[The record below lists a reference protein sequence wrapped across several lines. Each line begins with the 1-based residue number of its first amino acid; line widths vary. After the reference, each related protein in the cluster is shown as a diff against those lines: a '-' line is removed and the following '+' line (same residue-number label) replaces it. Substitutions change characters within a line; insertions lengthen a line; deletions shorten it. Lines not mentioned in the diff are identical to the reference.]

1 MSRILVIESSA
12 RQQGSVSRE
21 LTQQFIA
28 NWQAAHPA
36 DQVQVRDLAAE
47 PVPHLDA
54 TLLGGWM
61 TPSEQQNDAE
71 KAALARSN
79 QLTDELL
86 AADVLVL
93 AAPMYNF
100 AIPSTL
106 KAWLDHVLRAGVTFK
121 YTETGP
127 QGLLTG
133 KRAFVLTARGGIYA
147 GSALDHQEPYLRQV
161 LAFIGIHDVQFI
173 HAEGLNMGAE
183 FSEKG
188 LAQAKANLEGLR
200 GQALSV
206 IAQNIDALLVGPT
219 SDLPEAVRLDMAYAA
234 SSQIIDAASPFA
246 MDDLC
251 IAARGLCDLLDAA
264 PRTGGFDWRIST
276 VHAQAMKLLL
286 ALPCEA
292 VEPRQRDER
301 DQCGGEAAQHGG

>member
-1 MSRILVIESSA
+1 MSRVLVIESSA

-36 DQVQVRDLAAE
+36 DQIQVRDLAAE

-61 TPSEQQNDAE
+61 TPAEQQSEAE

-121 YTETGP
+121 YSETGP
-127 QGLLTG
+127 QGLLSG

-147 GSALDHQEPYLRQV
+147 GSGLDHQEPYLRQA

-173 HAEGLNMGAE
+173 HAEGLNMGGE
-183 FSEKG
+183 FSQKG
-188 LAQAKANLEGLR
+188 LAQAKAKL
-200 GQALSV
+200 A
-206 IAQNIDALLVGPT
+206 
-219 SDLPEAVRLDMAYAA
+219 AVA
-234 SSQIIDAASPFA
+234 
-246 MDDLC
+246 
-251 IAARGLCDLLDAA
+251 
-264 PRTGGFDWRIST
+264 
-276 VHAQAMKLLL
+276 
-286 ALPCEA
+286 
-292 VEPRQRDER
+292 
-301 DQCGGEAAQHGG
+301 

>member
-21 LTQQFIA
+21 LTQQFIG

-36 DQVQVRDLAAE
+36 DQIQVRDLVVD

-61 TPSEQQNDAE
+61 TPSEQQSEAE

-79 QLTDELL
+79 LLTDEVL

-147 GSALDHQEPYLRQV
+147 GSALDHQEPYLRQA

-173 HAEGLNMGAE
+173 HAEGLNLGAE

-188 LAQAKANLEGLR
+188 LAQARAKVAEV
-200 GQALSV
+200 A
-206 IAQNIDALLVGPT
+206 
-219 SDLPEAVRLDMAYAA
+219 
-234 SSQIIDAASPFA
+234 
-246 MDDLC
+246 
-251 IAARGLCDLLDAA
+251 
-264 PRTGGFDWRIST
+264 
-276 VHAQAMKLLL
+276 
-286 ALPCEA
+286 
-292 VEPRQRDER
+292 
-301 DQCGGEAAQHGG
+301 

>member
-36 DQVQVRDLAAE
+36 DQVQVRDLAVE

-147 GSALDHQEPYLRQV
+147 GSALDHQEPYLRQA

-173 HAEGLNMGAE
+173 HAEGLNLGAE

-188 LAQAKANLEGLR
+188 LAQAKA
-200 GQALSV
+200 
-206 IAQNIDALLVGPT
+206 
-219 SDLPEAVRLDMAYAA
+219 
-234 SSQIIDAASPFA
+234 
-246 MDDLC
+246 
-251 IAARGLCDLLDAA
+251 
-264 PRTGGFDWRIST
+264 
-276 VHAQAMKLLL
+276 KL
-286 ALPCEA
+286 AEVA
-292 VEPRQRDER
+292 
-301 DQCGGEAAQHGG
+301 

>member
-1 MSRILVIESSA
+1 MSRVLVIESSA
-12 RQQGSVSRE
+12 RQQGSISRE

-28 NWQAAHPA
+28 KWQAAHPA
-36 DQVQVRDLAAE
+36 DQIQVRDLAAE

-61 TPSEQQNDAE
+61 TPSEQQSEAE

-147 GSALDHQEPYLRQV
+147 GSGLDHQEPYLRQA

-188 LAQAKANLEGLR
+188 LAQAKA
-200 GQALSV
+200 
-206 IAQNIDALLVGPT
+206 
-219 SDLPEAVRLDMAYAA
+219 RLAEVA
-234 SSQIIDAASPFA
+234 
-246 MDDLC
+246 
-251 IAARGLCDLLDAA
+251 
-264 PRTGGFDWRIST
+264 
-276 VHAQAMKLLL
+276 
-286 ALPCEA
+286 
-292 VEPRQRDER
+292 
-301 DQCGGEAAQHGG
+301 

>member
-36 DQVQVRDLAAE
+36 DQVQVRDLAAG

-61 TPSEQQNDAE
+61 TPSEQQSDAE

-106 KAWLDHVLRAGVTFK
+106 KAWLDHVLRAGLTFK
-121 YTETGP
+121 YTDTGP

-147 GSALDHQEPYLRQV
+147 GSALDHQEPYLRQA

-173 HAEGLNMGAE
+173 HAEGLNLGAE

-188 LAQAKANLEGLR
+188 LAKAKA
-200 GQALSV
+200 
-206 IAQNIDALLVGPT
+206 
-219 SDLPEAVRLDMAYAA
+219 
-234 SSQIIDAASPFA
+234 
-246 MDDLC
+246 
-251 IAARGLCDLLDAA
+251 
-264 PRTGGFDWRIST
+264 
-276 VHAQAMKLLL
+276 KL
-286 ALPCEA
+286 AEVA
-292 VEPRQRDER
+292 
-301 DQCGGEAAQHGG
+301 

>member
-1 MSRILVIESSA
+1 MSRVLVIESSA
-12 RQQGSVSRE
+12 RQQGSVSRQ

-36 DQVQVRDLAAE
+36 DQVQVRDVASDPL
-47 PVPHLDA
+47 PHLDA

-61 TPSEQQNDAE
+61 TPSEQQSVAE

-79 QLTDELL
+79 ELTHELL

-127 QGLLTG
+127 QGLLSG

-147 GSALDHQEPYLRQV
+147 GGALDHQEPYLRQA
-161 LAFIGIHDVQFI
+161 LAFIGIHEVQFI

-188 LAQAKANLEGLR
+188 LAQAKA
-200 GQALSV
+200 
-206 IAQNIDALLVGPT
+206 
-219 SDLPEAVRLDMAYAA
+219 
-234 SSQIIDAASPFA
+234 
-246 MDDLC
+246 
-251 IAARGLCDLLDAA
+251 
-264 PRTGGFDWRIST
+264 
-276 VHAQAMKLLL
+276 KL
-286 ALPCEA
+286 AEVA
-292 VEPRQRDER
+292 
-301 DQCGGEAAQHGG
+301 

>member
-1 MSRILVIESSA
+1 MSRVLVIESSA

-21 LTQQFIA
+21 LTRQFIG

-36 DQVQVRDLAAE
+36 DQIQIRDLAVE

-54 TLLGGWM
+54 ALLGGWM

-147 GSALDHQEPYLRQV
+147 GSGLDHQEPYLRQA

-173 HAEGLNMGAE
+173 HAEGLNLGAE

-188 LAQAKANLEGLR
+188 LAQAKA
-200 GQALSV
+200 
-206 IAQNIDALLVGPT
+206 
-219 SDLPEAVRLDMAYAA
+219 RLAEVA
-234 SSQIIDAASPFA
+234 
-246 MDDLC
+246 
-251 IAARGLCDLLDAA
+251 
-264 PRTGGFDWRIST
+264 
-276 VHAQAMKLLL
+276 
-286 ALPCEA
+286 
-292 VEPRQRDER
+292 
-301 DQCGGEAAQHGG
+301 

>member
-1 MSRILVIESSA
+1 MSRVLVIESSA

-36 DQVQVRDLAAE
+36 DQVQVRDLAID

-61 TPSEQQNDAE
+61 TPSEQQSEAE

-147 GSALDHQEPYLRQV
+147 GSGLDHQEPYLRQA

-188 LAQAKANLEGLR
+188 LAQAKARL
-200 GQALSV
+200 A
-206 IAQNIDALLVGPT
+206 
-219 SDLPEAVRLDMAYAA
+219 AVA
-234 SSQIIDAASPFA
+234 
-246 MDDLC
+246 
-251 IAARGLCDLLDAA
+251 
-264 PRTGGFDWRIST
+264 
-276 VHAQAMKLLL
+276 
-286 ALPCEA
+286 
-292 VEPRQRDER
+292 
-301 DQCGGEAAQHGG
+301 